1 MLKGV
6 TMEHRSERR
15 LGMMYQEVY
24 IWFQLAPAVKEII
37 VIFLLKGNRP
47 YSMHLKILMKNW
59 EHVREKF
66 EKVRLTFLR
75 LTQI

>member
-15 LGMMYQEVY
+15 LGMVYQQVY
-24 IWFQLAPAVKEII
+24 IWFQLAPAAKEII
-37 VIFLLKGNRP
+37 VIFLLKGLRP
-47 YSMHLKILMKNW
+47 YSMHLKILMKIW

-66 EKVRLTFLR
+66 EKVRLTFLWV
-75 LTQI
+75 TQI